1 MQRLTKLPIAHKLTA
16 ITMLTTVTV
25 MLLMAVAV
33 VLNEVIEQKGSIY
46 QKRIEQLTTVAEII
60 GSRSTAALIFDDPQT
75 ATENLAAL
83 NALRT
88 EAKPLLAAILTPD
101 NKVFSRYQTSPH
113 LSQAHSYIFVY
124 GCETQQSQLVEN
136 SWLAVCSPIILDN
149 ERVGEVHIL
158 FDMASDLA
166 QLQTIIFRYLI
177 LVAGF
182 VLLAFVLAWFI
193 SSRLQRLIST
203 PILNL
208 RAAMQAV
215 SEQGDY
221 SIRAERM
228 SDDELGAL
236 VNGFNHMLTQIQSR
250 DAELAHYS
258 NQLESEVAARSAE
271 LAEANRRRMLWLEN
285 VARFLRHELKN
296 TLIGLRSSLDL
307 IERRAI
313 KGDIEKYVARAKTSV
328 GYINNLLENV
338 GNASTLEASFHKETR
353 QRIDLST
360 LIAQQIDCYRT
371 IYRESLLQVDCKTQV
386 EVQGNEPGLIQLLDK
401 LISNAVDHSLPN
413 TPICVSLRRR
423 GGQALLTVA
432 NQGQPLPQ
440 DKKRIFELF
449 VSLRDRQR
457 KHSDNLGLGLYIV
470 KLVAE
475 SHGGCV
481 WAEDMPD
488 RNGAV
493 FKVTLPLA

>member
-88 EAKPLLAAILTPD
+88 EAKPLLAAILTP
-101 NKVFSRYQTSPH
+101 NNQVFSRYQTFPYLRQEH
-113 LSQAHSYIFVY
+113 PYTLAY
-124 GCETQQSQLVEN
+124 GCETQQNQLTGT
-136 SWLAVCSPIILDN
+136 SWLSVCSPIILDG
-149 ERVGEVHIL
+149 ERIGEVHIL
-158 FDMASDLA
+158 FDMVFDLA
-166 QLQTIIFRYLI
+166 QLQPIIFRYLV

-215 SEQGDY
+215 SEHRDY
-221 SIRAERM
+221 AIRAERM

-236 VNGFNHMLTQIQSR
+236 VDGFNYMLTQIQSR

-258 NQLESEVAARSAE
+258 NQLEGEVAARSAE
-271 LAEANRRRMLWLEN
+271 LAEANRRRILWLEN
-285 VARFLRHELKN
+285 MARFLRHELKN
-296 TLIGLRSSLDL
+296 TTIGLRSSLDL
-307 IERRAI
+307 IERRAV
-313 KGDIEKYVARAKTSV
+313 KGEIGKYVERAKTSV
-328 GYINNLLENV
+328 GYMNNLLENM
-338 GNASTLEASFHKETR
+338 GNASTLEASFYKETR
-353 QRIDLST
+353 QRVNLST
-360 LIAQQIDCYRT
+360 LIEQQIDSYRA
-371 IYRESLLQVDCKTQV
+371 IYRESVLQVDCETQV
-386 EVQGNEPGLIQLLDK
+386 DIQGNEAGLIQLLDK
-401 LISNAVDHSLPN
+401 LVSNAVDHSSPN
-413 TPICVSLRRR
+413 TPIRISLRRKD
-423 GGQALLTVA
+423 GQALLTVA
-432 NQGQPLPQ
+432 NRGEPLPQ
-440 DKKRIFELF
+440 DKERIFELF
-449 VSLRDRQR
+449 VSMRERQR
-457 KHSDNLGLGLYIV
+457 KHSDNLGLGLHIV

-475 SHGGCV
+475 SHGGRA

-488 RNGAV
+488 RNGAI